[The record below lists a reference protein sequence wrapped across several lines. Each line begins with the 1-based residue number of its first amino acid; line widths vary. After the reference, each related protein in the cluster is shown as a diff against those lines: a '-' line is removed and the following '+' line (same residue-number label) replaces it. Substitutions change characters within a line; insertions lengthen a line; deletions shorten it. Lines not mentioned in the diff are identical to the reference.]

1 MAECHVGARLH
12 GVDVIL
18 VVLGVVGLYVGGE
31 LLVRNA
37 SRLAGALGVAPL
49 VIGLTVVAF
58 GTSAPELAATLVAA
72 LRGAPS
78 LAVGNVVGSNIANI
92 GLILGLMALVYPLAT
107 GASFVRREVP
117 FLVGVTVLAVVLF
130 ADGRLGWIEGSVLL
144 LALVAFLALAFRTP
158 AAAVGDVS
166 VDVGERSRTG
176 AIGALAL
183 ALVGIAVLVGAAHAL
198 VTGAVSLAEALG
210 VSERVIGLTMV
221 AVGTSLPELAS
232 SLVAVLRRE
241 ADLILGN
248 IIGSNVFN
256 LAFVLGLAAV
266 VHPIEV
272 DAAQLRLDLL
282 AMSVFTLVMVPI
294 VVTGLRVGRR
304 EGAVL
309 LVGYLAYVGWLF
321 G

>member
-1 MAECHVGARLH
+1 MGATLH
-12 GVDVIL
+12 GVDVAL
-18 VVLGVVGLYVGGE
+18 VVLGVIGLYAGGE

-37 SRLAGALGVAPL
+37 SRLAAALGVAPL

-72 LRGAPS
+72 FRGAPS
-78 LAVGNVVGSNIANI
+78 LAVGNVLGSNIANI
-92 GLILGLMALVYPLAT
+92 GLILGLMALVYPLTT

-117 FLVGVTVLAVVLF
+117 YLVGVTVLAAVLF
-130 ADGRLGWIEGSVLL
+130 VDGRLGWVEGSVLL

-158 AAAVGDVS
+158 AAAAVSDVPIEVGDRT
-166 VDVGERSRTG
+166 RSG
-176 AIGALAL
+176 ALGALAL
-183 ALVGIAVLVGAAHAL
+183 ALVGIAVLVGAAHVL

-232 SLVAVLRRE
+232 SLVAAMRRE
-241 ADLILGN
+241 AALILGN

-272 DAAQLRLDLL
+272 DAVALRVDLL
-282 AMSVFTLVMVPI
+282 SMAVFTLVMVPI

-304 EGAVL
+304 EGTVL

-321 G
+321 A

>member
-1 MAECHVGARLH
+1 MGATLH
-12 GVDVIL
+12 GVDVAL
-18 VVLGVVGLYVGGE
+18 VVLGVIGLYAGGE

-37 SRLAGALGVAPL
+37 SRLAAALGVAPL

-72 LRGAPS
+72 FRGAPS
-78 LAVGNVVGSNIANI
+78 LAVGNVLGSNIANI
-92 GLILGLMALVYPLAT
+92 GLILGLMALVYPLTT

-117 FLVGVTVLAVVLF
+117 YLVGVTVLAAVLF
-130 ADGRLGWIEGSVLL
+130 VDGRLGWVEGSVLL

-158 AAAVGDVS
+158 AAAAVSDVPIEVGDRN
-166 VDVGERSRTG
+166 RSG
-176 AIGALAL
+176 ALGALAL
-183 ALVGIAVLVGAAHAL
+183 ALVGIAVLVGAAHVL

-232 SLVAVLRRE
+232 SLVAAMRRE

-272 DAAQLRLDLL
+272 DAVALRVDLL
-282 AMSVFTLVMVPI
+282 SMAVFTLVMVPI

-304 EGAVL
+304 EGTVL

-321 G
+321 T